1 MVNLYSFFVFYAELA
16 YSKEITEKSDVY
28 SFGVVLLE
36 LVSGREPVEEEYGE
50 AKDIVH
56 WVMSNLN
63 DRESVLNI
71 LDGRVASTH
80 CVEDMI
86 KVLKIGIK
94 CTAKLP
100 TLRPTMRDVV
110 KMLVDSEPCKIKSKP
125 CGFEKDAGSFV

>member
-1 MVNLYSFFVFYAELA
+1 
-16 YSKEITEKSDVY
+16 
-28 SFGVVLLE
+28 VLLE
-36 LVSGREPVEEEYGE
+36 LVSGREPIEEEYGE

-63 DRESVLNI
+63 NRESVLNI

-94 CTAKLP
+94 CTNTLP

-110 KMLVDSEPCKIKSKP
+110 KMLVHSEPSKKKSKP
-125 CGFEKDAGSFV
+125 CSFEKNAGSFR